1 MSRYILSCVASSLF
15 ILGLVSTSYGAPFTG
30 GELVSFMPDPVS
42 PTLDEIKWTGS
53 NFTQGSGS
61 AGNNDGTLAPNQ
73 QTPGGLSVQ
82 ATLKIVDGS
91 GNPYPGST
99 VNAAD
104 NSTTF
109 YDVTLKIFG
118 LAAAGPPVTYG
129 TTVIQALGS
138 GSFELWSTG
147 PVGQQQLLLSGDIG
161 DDASFVGYVGKTVGW
176 LQGGVTFNS
185 GLIKDALVAAGGT
198 LDGGSLSWS
207 LLDIGGGVKIT
218 GGGLAA
224 FGADMTGQFNAM
236 PEPATL
242 CLLGL
247 GVVGILAGRRLK

>member
-1 MSRYILSCVASSLF
+1 MA
-15 ILGLVSTSYGAPFTG
+15 
-30 GELVSFMPDPVS
+30 DPVS

-61 AGNNDGTLAPNQ
+61 VGSNDGTKPANQ
-73 QTPGGLSVQ
+73 QKPGGLGLQ

-91 GNPYPGST
+91 GNPYPGSV
-99 VNAAD
+99 VNDAD

-109 YDVTLKIFG
+109 YDVTLKVFG
-118 LAAAGPPVTYG
+118 LLAAGPPVTYG
-129 TTVIQALGS
+129 TTVIQNLGS
-138 GSFELWSTG
+138 GSFEFWSTG
-147 PVGQQQLLLSGDIG
+147 LVGGQQLLLSGDIG

-176 LQGGVTFNS
+176 LQGGVTFES

-198 LDGGSLSWS
+198 LTDGSLSWS
-207 LLDIGGGVKIT
+207 LLDIGPGGVKIS
-218 GGGLAA
+218 GGGLSA

>member
-1 MSRYILSCVASSLF
+1 MSRCILSYVASALF

-30 GELVSFMPDPVS
+30 GELVNFMADPVS

-53 NFTQGSGS
+53 NLVQGPGCV
-61 AGNNDGTLAPNQ
+61 GNNDGTLSPDQ
-73 QTPGGLSVQ
+73 QTPGGLNVQ

-91 GNPYPGST
+91 GNPYPGSA

-109 YDVTLKIFG
+109 YDVTLKISG
-118 LAAAGPPVTYG
+118 LAAAGPPAKYG
-129 TTVIQALGS
+129 STVIQYLGS
-138 GSFELWSTG
+138 GSFEFWSTG

-161 DDASFVGYVGKTVGW
+161 DDAFFAGARNTGSI
-176 LQGGVTFNS
+176 QSSVTYTG

-198 LDGGSLSWS
+198 LADGSLSWS
-207 LLDIGGGVKIT
+207 LLDIGPGGVKIS
-218 GGGLAA
+218 GGGLSA

-242 CLLGL
+242 CLMGA
-247 GVVGILAGRRLK
+247 GVAVVLVSRRKK